1 MKTPFSSETT
11 VKARKDFMKLIKRIL
26 EKMNNI
32 TCYNIRKMLFK
43 REKELSFQSEEK
55 EDSMGLAM
63 KINDV

>member
-11 VKARKDFMKLIKRIL
+11 VKARKDSMKLIKRIL

-55 EDSMGLAM
+55 EG
-63 KINDV
+63 